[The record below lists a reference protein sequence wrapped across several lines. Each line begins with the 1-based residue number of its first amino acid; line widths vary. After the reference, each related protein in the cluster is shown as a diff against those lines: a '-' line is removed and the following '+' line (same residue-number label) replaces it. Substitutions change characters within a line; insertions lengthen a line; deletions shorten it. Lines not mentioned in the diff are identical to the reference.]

1 MLTKAD
7 IKFVK
12 SLNEKKERYANK
24 LFVAEGNKLVIEILH
39 SKISV
44 TRIFANENWLNLN
57 EKLVG
62 KNIEIT
68 LLKHA
73 ELTRL
78 SNLQSTREVIALCKI
93 PEYELDFNRL
103 SGLTIAL
110 DTIQDP
116 GNLGT
121 IIRVADWFG
130 LNNILCSKETV
141 DCFNPKVVQS
151 TMGSISRVK
160 LFYGD
165 LSIWLNKIEQPV
177 LAASVEGTS
186 VHEYTF
192 PENAVL
198 VIGNEGIG
206 IGTELKPLIQ
216 QNICIPRKG
225 SAESLNAAIAAAIL
239 IDRYAG
245 LNF

>member
-24 LFVAEGNKLVIEILH
+24 LFVAEGNKLLIEILN

-57 EKLVG
+57 QKLVG

-68 LLKHA
+68 LLKQE

-93 PEYELDFNRL
+93 PEYEMNLAGL
-103 SGLTIAL
+103 SGLTLAL

-130 LNNILCSKETV
+130 IKNILCSNETV
-141 DCFNPKVVQS
+141 DCYNPKVVQS
-151 TMGSISRVK
+151 TMGSISRIR

-165 LSIWLNKIEQPV
+165 LSNWLKSMKQPI
-177 LAASVEGTS
+177 LAANMEGVS

-198 VIGNEGIG
+198 IIGNEGIG
-206 IGTELKPLIQ
+206 IGTHLKPLIQ
-216 QNICIPRKG
+216 QNICIPRRG

-239 IDRYAG
+239 MDRYAG
-245 LNF
+245 LHF